1 MLMTHYRQPINWSA
15 QRIVDCVLELSRW
28 TSSLLQSDA
37 EAAGHLRAV
46 RGIRAQP
53 SAALVAALSDDLNTS
68 EAVSVLRRHHDD
80 AKAGDAQ
87 AQDRLLQDAEFL
99 GLLRSQKLWVHMSGV
114 RGRAGLSAKYISE
127 GLQLKTYIANG
138 LGAERRALVDDLKR
152 KGVSVVEGNDGDVEL
167 LPIGGESDDTI
178 ERLIDA
184 RLAARKAKN
193 WAESDRIRDELAAMG
208 IQLKD
213 VKDPA
218 TGEIKTEW
226 EVKR

>member
-1 MLMTHYRQPINWSA
+1 M
-15 QRIVDCVLELSRW
+15 
-28 TSSLLQSDA
+28 
-37 EAAGHLRAV
+37 
-46 RGIRAQP
+46 
-53 SAALVAALSDDLNTS
+53 
-68 EAVSVLRRHHDD
+68 
-80 AKAGDAQ
+80 
-87 AQDRLLQDAEFL
+87 
-99 GLLRSQKLWVHMSGV
+99 
-114 RGRAGLSAKYISE
+114 
-127 GLQLKTYIANG
+127 KTYIANG
-138 LGAERRALVDDLKR
+138 LGAERRALVEDLKR

-193 WAESDRIRDELAAMG
+193 WAESDRIRDELAAIG